1 MYTFEK
7 SFNIWNDDLEYRIEV
22 CDDSDGLGMVEI
34 RYVENNK
41 IGQRVTIE
49 KGMIPFLIEALKE
62 KMQ

>member
-1 MYTFEK
+1 MYIFEK
-7 SFNIWNDDLEYRIEV
+7 SFKIWNDDLEYRIEV

-62 KMQ
+62 MMQ

>member
-1 MYTFEK
+1 
-7 SFNIWNDDLEYRIEV
+7 
-22 CDDSDGLGMVEI
+22 MVEI

>member
-1 MYTFEK
+1 MYIFEK
-7 SFNIWNDDLEYRIEV
+7 SFKIWNDDLEYRIEV
-22 CDDSDGLGMVEI
+22 CDDSNGLGMVEI

-62 KMQ
+62 KI

>member
-7 SFNIWNDDLEYRIEV
+7 SFKIWNDDLEYRIEV

-62 KMQ
+62 MMQ

>member
-62 KMQ
+62 KI

>member
-1 MYTFEK
+1 MYIFEK
-7 SFNIWNDDLEYRIEV
+7 SFKIWNDDLEYRIEV
-22 CDDSDGLGMVEI
+22 CDDSGGLGMVEI